1 MYFHIVFKVSA
12 MVQAISW
19 RLLTAETRVRSQVI
33 PYETC
38 GVQTGKGTGVSPI
51 TALFRLL
58 SFHEYFPHVFI
69 YMFLLLEEQTF
80 QQSVSFRKSGNTLWK
95 SIFTFIL

>member
-58 SFHEYFPHVFI
+58 SFQEYFPHVFI